1 VPESIVQKPT
11 PLDSTGQV
19 KMASSD
25 PPVLISDSSPST
37 LNFPGIDLK
46 QLSQAPKINDTP
58 LTVAGL
64 NELKAQRSN
73 QNTRTN
79 AMLGLNL
86 FGVVTSLAAGI
97 ANLATGGEGAAT
109 KAIDSLANKVVKG
122 NFIGLAGFGAA
133 DAARRK
139 SPQIAPQALAIFT
152 PLLSG
157 AKDLTMNRGGEVGSM
172 TLAAGIEQL
181 GGGKKEGYTN
191 FAESVDLTK
200 SAFAK
205 FFKALKENPIQAI
218 LDTKNGTGAMFTGI
232 ATMVAPLIHHM
243 GFEKIASIIRQGF
256 GIALE
261 FASKLNLE
269 NLKKGRFAL
278 FFSGLL
284 MTVSSGFNL
293 FKPFAPERIQK
304 SIENFTW
311 AFNLVGKQAQL
322 QAYNSGEL
330 AYTQD
335 HEFNLSELPSKMFN
349 AILGRTNQA
358 TEAPVIGNAVGET
371 TTEANSSSSNIKNS
385 SSQQSF
391 APRANLNVSGKQN
404 SDSQLQI
411 SANSNNTVT
420 KAHKG
425 KTPFIAAAAKL
436 HAQKV
441 PRLPRSSGTG
451 AYFGSL
457 DGPKAE
463 LVGVRA
469 QKSDG
474 NRFERQQMQVAGASS
489 SGIKLRVDASSQ
501 SSLSQ
506 PVSSQPRS
514 GNTSSVAPL
523 KAVQLKSTAIANK
536 PFTLGGKS
544 QSTNTTSNRST
555 KSSVGN

>member
-1 VPESIVQKPT
+1 MPESIVQKTT

-243 GFEKIASIIRQGF
+243 GFEKIASIVRQGF

-358 TEAPVIGNAVGET
+358 TKAPVIGNAVAQAAT
-371 TTEANSSSSNIKNS
+371 SSGASNGTYSSK
-385 SSQQSF
+385 QSF
-391 APRANLNVSGKQN
+391 APRANLNTSGNQN
-404 SDSQLQI
+404 SDSQLQVNT
-411 SANSNNTVT
+411 NSNNAVN
-420 KAHKG
+420 KG
-425 KTPFIAAAAKL
+425 NAPFIAAAAKL

-474 NRFERQQMQVAGASS
+474 NRFERQQMQVARAVAARPMVVRPLTTNFAAPSARIVSS
-489 SGIKLRVDASSQ
+489 SAAGQTGEMSSKTG
-501 SSLSQ
+501 SNLMTN
-506 PVSSQPRS
+506 
-514 GNTSSVAPL
+514 GT
-523 KAVQLKSTAIANK
+523 KA
-536 PFTLGGKS
+536 
-544 QSTNTTSNRST
+544 
-555 KSSVGN
+555 KSSPAKSSTSKAKKAS

>member
-1 VPESIVQKPT
+1 MPESIVQKTT

-243 GFEKIASIIRQGF
+243 GFEKIASIVRQGF

-358 TEAPVIGNAVGET
+358 TKAPVIGNAVAQAAT
-371 TTEANSSSSNIKNS
+371 SSGASNGTYSSK
-385 SSQQSF
+385 QSF
-391 APRANLNVSGKQN
+391 APRANLNTSGNQN
-404 SDSQLQI
+404 SDSQLQVNT
-411 SANSNNTVT
+411 NSNNAVN
-420 KAHKG
+420 KG
-425 KTPFIAAAAKL
+425 NAPFIAAAAKL

-474 NRFERQQMQVAGASS
+474 NRFERQQMQVARAVSARPMVVRPLTTNFAAPSARIVSS
-489 SGIKLRVDASSQ
+489 SAAGQTGEMSSKTG
-501 SSLSQ
+501 SNLMTN
-506 PVSSQPRS
+506 
-514 GNTSSVAPL
+514 GT
-523 KAVQLKSTAIANK
+523 KA
-536 PFTLGGKS
+536 
-544 QSTNTTSNRST
+544 
-555 KSSVGN
+555 KSSPAKSSTSKAKKAS

>member
-1 VPESIVQKPT
+1 MPESIVQKPT

-243 GFEKIASIIRQGF
+243 GFEKIASIVRQGF

-358 TEAPVIGNAVGET
+358 TKAPVIGNAVAQAAT
-371 TTEANSSSSNIKNS
+371 SSGASNGTYSSK
-385 SSQQSF
+385 QSF
-391 APRANLNVSGKQN
+391 APRANLNTSGNQN
-404 SDSQLQI
+404 SDSQLQVNT
-411 SANSNNTVT
+411 NSNNAVN
-420 KAHKG
+420 KGNAPFIGAAALQNRPAIPFLPVQNSVASYFSSLNKSARAGSVPASLG
-425 KTPFIAAAAKL
+425 KTPRANNTA
-436 HAQKV
+436 
-441 PRLPRSSGTG
+441 GT
-451 AYFGSL
+451 
-457 DGPKAE
+457 
-463 LVGVRA
+463 
-469 QKSDG
+469 
-474 NRFERQQMQVAGASS
+474 SS
-489 SGIKLRVDASSQ
+489 SGEKQFTQRTLHSKLPNDSMRSSRESAFN
-501 SSLSQ
+501 SSSGKSMVVKKLSQ
-506 PVSSQPRS
+506 PFKRKVS
-514 GNTSSVAPL
+514 
-523 KAVQLKSTAIANK
+523 
-536 PFTLGGKS
+536 
-544 QSTNTTSNRST
+544 
-555 KSSVGN
+555 